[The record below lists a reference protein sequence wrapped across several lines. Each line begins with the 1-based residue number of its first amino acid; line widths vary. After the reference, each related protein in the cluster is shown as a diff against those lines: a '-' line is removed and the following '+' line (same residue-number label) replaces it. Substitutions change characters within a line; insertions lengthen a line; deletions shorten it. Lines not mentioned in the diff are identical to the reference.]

1 MDKIS
6 VRRAPLRVASVDQQ
20 ELGLGLMLVLLSLM
34 MPLFFNVVSFDVMQS
49 LDRALRLGEKTDLMV
64 AALQLVALNSVRGIP
79 HYVGAYFIAEAVKFR
94 WREHNAWVVNTGLII
109 LVLQLT
115 YWGIGEIHKI
125 RYDFGIPAILV
136 SAFVVVFSKL
146 SYQYISR
153 FKKVQLIA
161 LLLIACQFLDV
172 MPAARNL
179 PVGRGE
185 TSYDIKQAAIV
196 LEGDAVLNAM
206 ALVGFLLFL
215 LFGLLVFSQLR
226 DENNLRQLGVLKE
239 QNQLIRTQNQLNEM
253 KNRTHQE
260 MQYLVHD
267 LKSPLTAMQTL
278 VGVMKMKCELE
289 GRDQD
294 NDYLTRIEG
303 AVEHMSR
310 MISEILYEEHR
321 APIPVQTLL
330 RVALAQSSVADYSP
344 FLQVD
349 NQVPDAVVSAN
360 RILFPRVL
368 VNLMQNS
375 AQAIPEDRKPQ
386 IWLRVR
392 ALQRGDAHLIAFSVS
407 DNGCGLDAQQQID
420 IWTRGWSGRQSSG
433 LGLAFVQSVVERMQ
447 GQIEVHSAPGTGTTI
462 TILLPQ
468 GEESA

>member
-1 MDKIS
+1 MDKS
-6 VRRAPLRVASVDQQ
+6 AFRPLPLRVATVDQQ
-20 ELGLGLMLVLLSLM
+20 ELGLGMMLVLMSLM
-34 MPLFFNVVSFDVMQS
+34 MPLFFNVVSFDVLDS
-49 LDRALRLGEKTDLMV
+49 LERALRLGEKTDLMV
-64 AALQLVALNSVRGIP
+64 AALRLVALNSVRGIP
-79 HYVGAYFIAEAVKFR
+79 HYVGAYFIAEAVQFR
-94 WREHNAWVVNTGLII
+94 WRERNAWVVNTALII

-115 YWGIGEIHKI
+115 YWSIGEIHHI

-136 SAFVVVFSKL
+136 SSFVVVFSKL

-172 MPAARNL
+172 MPVARNL

-185 TSYDIKQAAIV
+185 TSFDIKQAAIV
-196 LEGDAVLNAM
+196 LEGEAVLNAM
-206 ALVGFLLFL
+206 ALVGFLVFL
-215 LFGLLVFSQLR
+215 LFGMLVFSQLR
-226 DENNLRQLGVLKE
+226 DENNLRQLSVLKE
-239 QNQLIRTQNQLNEM
+239 QNHLIRTQNQLNEM
-253 KNRTHQE
+253 KNRTYQE

-289 GRDQD
+289 QRDQD
-294 NDYLTRIEG
+294 ADYLTRIEG
-303 AVEHMSR
+303 TVEQMSR

-321 APIPVQTLL
+321 APITVQALL
-330 RVALAQSSVADYSP
+330 RVTLAQSSVADYSP
-344 FLQVD
+344 YLQVD
-349 NQVPDAVVSAN
+349 DQAPGAVVSAN

-375 AQAIPEDRKPQ
+375 AQAVPPDRQPQ
-386 IWLRVR
+386 IWLRAR
-392 ALQRGDAHLIAFSVS
+392 ALQRDQRQLIAFSVS
-407 DNGCGLDAQQQID
+407 DNGRGMDPQQQAEM
-420 IWTRGWSGRQSSG
+420 WQRGWSGHQSSG

-447 GQIEVHSAPGTGTTI
+447 GEIEVDSIPGTGTTI